1 LKIFRAPLFKGLPV
15 IQEAFR
21 YIFGDVLFSTRPDQ
35 PFCTQDLPDPIRRFV
50 LLFGHYKKPKNNKPN
65 NKLKNPKTNLT
76 TNSKNPKT
84 YDPIHST
91 ATTTIQDLHLTY
103 NKYNQLTTYTSSTY
117 IHLKSLQVFT
127 PSPLSHFLVTQL
139 PNYPITQ
146 LPNTQLNTK
155 HCTFSHSLHIF
166 VNK

>member
-1 LKIFRAPLFKGLPV
+1 M
-15 IQEAFR
+15 
-21 YIFGDVLFSTRPDQ
+21 YSS
-35 PFCTQDLPDPIRRFV
+35 LPDPISHFV
-50 LLFGHYKKPKNNKPN
+50 LKIYPTQSAVLYSSSAITKNPKTTNLITNS
-65 NKLKNPKTNLT
+65 KNPKTNLT